1 MSGCPSLDGNGAE
14 GIAAALRVVDCESAR
29 AAEAG
34 FGQLFGPNGAL
45 GAALTILLT
54 LYVAL
59 IAINLLTGR
68 SRVGLNAFTPRML
81 TLGLVLTFATSWLA
95 YQSVVWALLSG
106 APDEIASAITGE
118 SGSATAAFAA
128 RLDTL
133 FAAVAQ
139 AAQDA
144 SQPLPAT
151 NGGITP
157 APPQAA
163 GWTAADILWMAALLL
178 LLGTVGVLL
187 VARIALAALLIVG
200 PVFIVLALFR
210 GTNGLFVGWLKGA
223 VMMALVPLFTVLLG
237 GAALELLAPA
247 VRTIAAGPVEMQTAV
262 TVFLGAAVY
271 VALMVMVLKVSGAIV
286 SGWRIGGREAPAS
299 AAGGATVTTT
309 SSTTASATGSVPA
322 TLRPFEHEPRVASER
337 VRQIVAGARPVA
349 EPSAAAILADRRVA
363 ALSGAGSSSG
373 GGGAIRTIEGSAVS
387 FSGTAGDR
395 RTQGVG
401 ARFRAP
407 RPAMIGKAKA

>member
-1 MSGCPSLDGNGAE
+1 MSGGCPSLDGNGPE

-59 IAINLLTGR
+59 IALNLLTGR

-81 TLGLVLTFATSWLA
+81 TLGLVLTFATSWMA
-95 YQSVVWALLSG
+95 YQSVVWALLTG
-106 APDEIASAITGE
+106 APDQIASAVTGQD
-118 SGSATAAFAA
+118 GSATAAFAA
-128 RLDTL
+128 RLDTM

-151 NGGITP
+151 TNGITP
-157 APPQAA
+157 APAQAG
-163 GWTAADILWMAALLL
+163 GWTAADVLWMAALLL

-187 VARIALAALLIVG
+187 VARIALAALLVVG

-210 GTNGLFVGWLKGA
+210 GSHGLFVGWLKGA

-237 GAALELLAPA
+237 GAALELLVPA
-247 VRTIAAGPVEMQTAV
+247 VRRVGGGPVEMQPAV

-271 VALMVMVLKVSGAIV
+271 LALMVMVLKVSGAIV
-286 SGWRIGGREAPAS
+286 AGWRIGGREAAAS
-299 AAGGATVTTT
+299 AAGAAPVQAGAGAPL
-309 SSTTASATGSVPA
+309 SSPAGVIAA
-322 TLRPFEHEPRVASER
+322 TLRPMDGGPGPASDR
-337 VRQIVAGARPVA
+337 VRQIVAGARPHA
-349 EPSAAAILADRRVA
+349 EQSAPLVYADRRIPALAGAGAAMMIEATARSSTSSLNSAADRRV
-363 ALSGAGSSSG
+363 
-373 GGGAIRTIEGSAVS
+373 
-387 FSGTAGDR
+387 
-395 RTQGVG
+395 QGVG

-407 RPAMIGKAKA
+407 RPATTGKAKA

>member
-1 MSGCPSLDGNGAE
+1 MSCPSLADNGAE
-14 GIAAALRVVDCESAR
+14 GVAAALRVVDCESAR

-151 NGGITP
+151 NSGITP

-163 GWTAADILWMAALLL
+163 GWTAADVLWMAALLL

-247 VRTIAAGPVEMQTAV
+247 VRTIAAGPVEMRTAV

-286 SGWRIGGREAPAS
+286 SGWRIGGREAAA
-299 AAGGATVTTT
+299 AAGGATITTT
-309 SSTTASATGSVPA
+309 SSTTSSTTGSVPA
-322 TLRPFEHEPRVASER
+322 TLRPFEQEPRVASER
-337 VRQIVAGARPVA
+337 VRQIVAGTRPIA
-349 EPSAAAILADRRVA
+349 EPSAAALLADRRVA
-363 ALSGAGSSSG
+363 ALSGAGSA

>member
-1 MSGCPSLDGNGAE
+1 MSGGCPSLDGNGSE

-81 TLGLVLTFATSWLA
+81 TLGLVLTFATSWMA
-95 YQSVVWALLSG
+95 YQSVVWALLTG
-106 APDEIASAITGE
+106 APDQIASAVTGQD
-118 SGSATAAFAA
+118 GSATAAFAG
-128 RLDTL
+128 RLDAM
-133 FAAVAQ
+133 FSAVAQ
-139 AAQDA
+139 AAQEA

-151 NGGITP
+151 ANGITP

-163 GWTAADILWMAALLL
+163 GWTAADVLWMAALLL

-187 VARIALAALLIVG
+187 VARIALAALLVVG

-210 GTNGLFVGWLKGA
+210 GTNGLFVGWLKGP

-237 GAALELLAPA
+237 GAALELLVPT
-247 VRTIAAGPVEMQTAV
+247 VRTIGGGQIQMQAAV

-271 VALMVMVLKVSGAIV
+271 LALMVMVLKVSGSIV
-286 SGWRIGGREAPAS
+286 AGWKIGGPEAAAA
-299 AAGGATVTTT
+299 AAGATTV
-309 SSTTASATGSVPA
+309 SSTTTRSAPAAAIAA
-322 TLRPFEHEPRVASER
+322 TLRPLDSEPRAASDR
-337 VRQIVAGARPVA
+337 VRQIVAGARPQA
-349 EPSAAAILADRRVA
+349 EHSAPQAFADRRVP
-363 ALSGAGSSSG
+363 ALAGAG
-373 GGGAIRTIEGSAVS
+373 AAMMIEGSAASSS
-387 FSGTAGDR
+387 FSNPHSAADR
-395 RTQGVG
+395 RVKGVG

-407 RPAMIGKAKA
+407 RPAITGKAKA